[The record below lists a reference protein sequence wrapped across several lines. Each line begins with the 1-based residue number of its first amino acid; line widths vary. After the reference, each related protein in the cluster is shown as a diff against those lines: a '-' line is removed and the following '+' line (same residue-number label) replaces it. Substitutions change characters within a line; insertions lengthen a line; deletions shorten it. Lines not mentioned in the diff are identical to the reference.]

1 MTLVKVNNPI
11 SKSFDGFFND
21 LLEGFPALDKV
32 FNEEKLTFPPV
43 NITEKENSYH
53 MEVVAPGWEKENFNI
68 KLDGDVLTINAEKTE
83 ETNETS
89 DKVIRRE
96 YSKKSFK
103 RSFTLDEKV
112 DVNSINAKYENGV
125 LKLDLPKKENVKA
138 ALKDIA
144 VQ

>member
-11 SKSFDGFFND
+11 TKSFDGFFND
-21 LLEGFPALDKV
+21 LFEGFPTLDKV
-32 FNEEKLTFPPV
+32 FNDEKLTFPPV
-43 NITEKENSYH
+43 NIVEKENAYH

-68 KLDGDVLTINAEKTE
+68 KLDGDMLTIHAEKTE

-89 DKVIRRE
+89 DKFIRRE
-96 YSKKSFK
+96 YSAKSFK
-103 RSFTLDEKV
+103 RSFSLDEKV
-112 DVNSINAKYENGV
+112 DVNNINAKYENGV

-138 ALKDIA
+138 ALKEIA